1 MAMAQYAILTAV
13 GKDRPGLVDAVS
25 RFILQ
30 CGGNIEDS
38 RMAILGGEFAM
49 VILVGGPPEAVQKV
63 LRESD
68 AVGKKAGLSIQSH
81 QTSGPGEAARV
92 GTIPYRLDAYS
103 MDHPGIVQRIAHF
116 LAQRKINIRAL
127 DTRLSYAPHTGQPLF
142 SLHATIDVPAKENVL
157 DIRKQLDAIGAE
169 ENIDIEIKP
178 AE

>member
-1 MAMAQYAILTAV
+1 MAQYAILTAV
-13 GKDRPGLVDAVS
+13 GKDRPGLVDVVS

-81 QTSGPGEAARV
+81 QTIGPGEAARV

-116 LAQRKINIRAL
+116 LAKAQINIRAL

-142 SLHATIDVPAKENVL
+142 SLHATIDIPAKENVL
-157 DIRKQLDAIGAE
+157 DIRKRLDAIGAE